1 MVSQDH
7 LQIGQAYGLA
17 MKIKDR
23 TLPIV
28 YTLEKST
35 FADNCKKVCRSVKS
49 VEEDEIQS
57 QFYVFLKR
65 LEIVTKADTNE
76 ILDKKDPKE
85 LIKLFSSSPQL
96 YEGIELLM
104 RATYEACIKISVES
118 VGDSESIIS
127 IYNQHQSKIRN
138 ISEDNANDELLISF
152 NGPEVGEADNILKQA
167 LDLHFA
173 KYGKGWHFTTNSP
186 FKTSGATFIKVLREA
201 IKSKKR

>member
-1 MVSQDH
+1 M
-7 LQIGQAYGLA
+7 IGITRPLTVWTGFA

-85 LIKLFSSSPQL
+85 LIKMFSSSSQL
-96 YEGIELLM
+96 CEGIELLM
-104 RATYEACIKISVES
+104 KATYESCIKISVEWQ
-118 VGDSESIIS
+118 
-127 IYNQHQSKIRN
+127 N
-138 ISEDNANDELLISF
+138 L
-152 NGPEVGEADNILKQA
+152 
-167 LDLHFA
+167 
-173 KYGKGWHFTTNSP
+173 
-186 FKTSGATFIKVLREA
+186 
-201 IKSKKR
+201 